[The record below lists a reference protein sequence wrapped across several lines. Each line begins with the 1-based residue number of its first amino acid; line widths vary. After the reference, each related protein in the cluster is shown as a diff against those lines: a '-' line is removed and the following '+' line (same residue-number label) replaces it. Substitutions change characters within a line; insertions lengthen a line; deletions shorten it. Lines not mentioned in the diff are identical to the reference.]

1 MGKDKFENEELLK
14 WAFNI
19 DIWFHVEGLSSAH
32 VYLRLPEGVGIDNIP
47 TDVLNECFQ
56 LVKDNSKDGRKKEKV
71 SVCYT
76 PWENLLK
83 RSDMDV
89 GEVGYKNENNVKIAN
104 GIEKDN
110 EILKVLK
117 KTMEEKTVDLE
128 TEKEAFTR
136 EQDSKRKKFYE
147 EKKKKDIEEAK
158 KNKLL
163 ANDKRHTYMENVG
176 TSTSN
181 KEKKDLD
188 DDFW

>member
-1 MGKDKFENEELLK
+1 MGKDKYENEELLK

-19 DIWFHVEGLSSAH
+19 DIWFHVESLSSAH
-32 VYLRLPEGVGIDNIP
+32 VYLRLPEGVSIDKIP
-47 TDVLNECFQ
+47 PDVLNECFQ
-56 LVKDNSKDGRKKEKV
+56 LVKDNSKEGRKKEKV
-71 SVCYT
+71 SICYT

-89 GEVGYKNENNVKIAN
+89 GEVGYKNESLVKVVN

-117 KTMEEKTVDLE
+117 KTMEEKTIDLE
-128 TEKEAFTR
+128 AEKEAFTR
-136 EQDSKRKKFYE
+136 QQDNIRKKFYE
-147 EKKKKDIEEAK
+147 EKRKQDIEEAK
-158 KNKLL
+158 KNKILT
-163 ANDKRHTYMENVG
+163 NDKRHTYMETVG
-176 TSTSN
+176 EVTSN

>member
-1 MGKDKFENEELLK
+1 MGKDKYENEELLK
-14 WAFNI
+14 YAFNI

-32 VYLRLPEGVGIDNIP
+32 VYLRLPEGITIDTIP
-47 TDVLNECFQ
+47 KDVLNECFQ

-89 GEVGYKNENNVKIAN
+89 GEVGYKSEINVKIAN
-104 GIEKDN
+104 GIEKNGD
-110 EILKVLK
+110 VLK
-117 KTMEEKTVDLE
+117 RLGKTMEEKNVDLE
-128 TEKEAFTR
+128 AEKDAYTKE
-136 EQDSKRKKFYE
+136 EDHKRKKFYE
-147 EKKKKDIEEAK
+147 EKRKMDIEEAK

-163 ANDKRHTYMENVG
+163 AGDKRYTYIDTLGE
-176 TSTSN
+176 STSN
-181 KEKKDLD
+181 KEQKDLD